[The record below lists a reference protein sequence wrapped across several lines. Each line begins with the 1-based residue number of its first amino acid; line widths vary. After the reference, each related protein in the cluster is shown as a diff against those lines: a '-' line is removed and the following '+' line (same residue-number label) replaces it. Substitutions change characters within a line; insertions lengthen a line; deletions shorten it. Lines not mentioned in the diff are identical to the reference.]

1 MTQHPLLTGTV
12 SVMSR
17 CAVAVA
23 ILVMAVGLISCS
35 SDADSG
41 TAAATA
47 TGANVCDSAD
57 DLRTSLAALREV
69 QVVQEGTGALELAWS
84 TVQDDW
90 ARFADAARAEY
101 RAEVDSVQVNAD
113 AVGDAVDAA
122 QGSPSADTLGMAATA
137 VGAFL
142 QAAEALVDEASSTC

>member
-1 MTQHPLLTGTV
+1 MTQHPFLTGTV

-17 CAVAVA
+17 CAAAVA
-23 ILVMAVGLISCS
+23 ILVMGVGLSSCS
-35 SDADSG
+35 SEADSG

-47 TGANVCDSAD
+47 MGPNVCDSAD

-69 QVVQEGTGALELAWS
+69 RVVQEGTDALEVAWS

-90 ARFADAARAEY
+90 AQFADAARAEY
-101 RAEVDSVQVNAD
+101 RTEVDDVQVEAD
-113 AVGDAVDAA
+113 AVRDAVDAA
-122 QGSPSADTLGMAATA
+122 QASPSADTLGTAATA

-142 QAAEALVDEASSTC
+142 QGAEALVDEASSTC